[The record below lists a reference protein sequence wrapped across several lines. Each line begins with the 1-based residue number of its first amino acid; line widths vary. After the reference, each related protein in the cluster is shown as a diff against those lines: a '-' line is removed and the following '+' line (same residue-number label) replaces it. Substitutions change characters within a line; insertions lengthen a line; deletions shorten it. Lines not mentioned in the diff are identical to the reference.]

1 MIHAL
6 RTLAESPDDPVALAL
21 LESQLLGALM
31 ICPYLRLDCGTL
43 RPADFASPHR
53 GAAFQAILD
62 ERHPEL
68 SLVVDRLDRDGHRP
82 PPTRAGWA
90 DALAR
95 TLDVAFVDD
104 DAVPEAVQRIKD
116 AALARKIARRLSA
129 A

>member
-21 LESQLLGALM
+21 LEAQLLGALM
-31 ICPYLRLDCGTL
+31 LCPYLRLDCGAL
-43 RPADFASPHR
+43 RPADFSSPHR
-53 GAAFQAILD
+53 GVAFQAILD
-62 ERHPEL
+62 ERHPEI
-68 SLVVDRLDRDGHRP
+68 SLVVDRLNRDGHRAP
-82 PPTRAGWA
+82 SSRTGWA

-104 DAVPEAVQRIKD
+104 DAVPEAVRRIKD